1 MEEAKDQHTILFFD
15 TLNQTHT
22 GRRKHSNM
30 VIERAVMYVCIAVCP
45 TEERARKKLKI
56 NTSLLSSTIYNMR
69 DTLNQTH
76 TGRKFQILSSVS
88 AFTNRFALAVAS
100 CAASCFFWCYYFLQQ
115 LVQRMAKDRQP
126 WVGSTLMV
134 SVKVSLMMLLG
145 DPDTAC
151 KL

>member
-1 MEEAKDQHTILFFD
+1 MQ
-15 TLNQTHT
+15 
-22 GRRKHSNM
+22 
-30 VIERAVMYVCIAVCP
+30 
-45 TEERARKKLKI
+45 RARKKLKI

-126 WVGSTLMV
+126 WVGSTHMV